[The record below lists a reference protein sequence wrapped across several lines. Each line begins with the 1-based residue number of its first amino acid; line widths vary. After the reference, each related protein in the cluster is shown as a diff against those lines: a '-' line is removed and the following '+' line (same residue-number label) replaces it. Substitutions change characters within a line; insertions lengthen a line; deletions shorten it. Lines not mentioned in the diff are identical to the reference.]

1 MVVNSFIFWAFFAI
15 VLLLYFSAFKNTA
28 KGQNFWLLLTS
39 YFFYGWVDWKMIP
52 FLLIVTIVF
61 YGLGKQI
68 HKNNRKNPRL
78 SSLLTTIGVILGV
91 GILVYFKYLD
101 FMVEEVCNL
110 LSSIGLTTNFCT
122 ISIIMPIGISFFTFK
137 LISYLIEIHREN
149 MEAANDFVPFG
160 AYIAFFPTI
169 LSGPIDRPQKFL
181 PQLQTVRKFDING
194 VSEGLK
200 RVVWGMFTKMCI
212 ADILV
217 SYTDA
222 VLNNYSHHNAT
233 TIIAAMV
240 MYAIQMYADFCGYSN
255 MAIGTAR
262 IMGFEVAENFN
273 RPFFAQN
280 LAEHWRR
287 WHMSLTSWLTDY
299 VFMPLNLRYRDYGKW
314 GLYLATIVNL
324 VLVGAWHGANWTY
337 VVFGLY
343 HGLLLIAIMENDKRR
358 KKFEKKHLLKKKE
371 WYIWSRRLLCFV
383 MWCIGQMI
391 FRSESMSSFWSTMAQ
406 IGKGFG
412 MINLLDP
419 NVFAFGLLS
428 VVLLFV
434 KDYLDEYKSR
444 FHFMYSSNV
453 YIRIVS
459 ISIIIS
465 YIILCGALEGKTFI
479 YFQF

>member
-1 MVVNSFIFWAFFAI
+1 
-15 VLLLYFSAFKNTA
+15 
-28 KGQNFWLLLTS
+28 
-39 YFFYGWVDWKMIP
+39 MIP
-52 FLLIVTIVF
+52 FLLIVTIV
-61 YGLGKQI
+61 YYCLGKYIQ
-68 HKNNRKNPRL
+68 KNNGKSPRF
-78 SSLLTTIGVILGV
+78 SSALTTFGVILGV
-91 GILVYFKYLD
+91 GVLVYFKYLN
-101 FMVEEVCNL
+101 FMVDEVSSL
-110 LSSIGLTTNFCT
+110 LSSIGLTTNFST
-122 ISIIMPIGISFFTFK
+122 LSIIMPIGISFFTFK
-137 LISYLIEIHREN
+137 LISYLVEIHREN
-149 MEAANDFVPFG
+149 MEATNDFASFG

-200 RVVWGMFTKMCI
+200 RIIWGMFTKMCI

-222 VLNNYSHHNAT
+222 VFNNYMHHNAT

-240 MYAIQMYADFCGYSN
+240 MYAIQMYADFSGYSN
-255 MAIGTAR
+255 MAIGTAK

-358 KKFEKKHLLKKKE
+358 KKFEKKHQLKKKE
-371 WYIWSRRLLCFV
+371 WYIWSRRTLCFA
-383 MWCIGQMI
+383 MWCVGQMI
-391 FRSESMSSFWSTMAQ
+391 FRSESMSSFVGTMAQ

-419 NVFAFGLLS
+419 NVFTFGLLS

-444 FHFMYSSNV
+444 FHFMHSSNV